1 MSSKETI
8 KISIV
13 TICYNSARTIESTI
27 KSVLSQGY
35 ENLDYVI
42 IDGGSTDSTMS
53 IVNKYRDRLS
63 VVVSEKDRGISDA
76 FNKGISRSTGDVI
89 CFMNS
94 DDVMLPGALS
104 AVAEAFDG
112 KHDIYSGNVL
122 LEDCVTGFKCRE
134 VPSTDFPVVPLFR
147 HVAHQGMF
155 ATPEAYAKFG
165 GYDLNVRYPMD
176 LEFLMR
182 AYRLGATFKRIDYDI
197 ACFRSGGAT
206 GTEIY
211 KKKKDYIYIVRKN
224 GGNAFQAYFFYY
236 FLVSTQ
242 LVKKLLSVLG
252 ANFGQKLR
260 YGALNKKNK

>member
-1 MSSKETI
+1 MSSKGAI

-13 TICYNSARTIESTI
+13 TICYNSAKTIEDTI
-27 KSVLSQGY
+27 KSVLSQDYG
-35 ENLDYVI
+35 NLDYVI

-53 IVNKYRDRLS
+53 IVNKYRDSIS

-76 FNKGISRSTGDVI
+76 FNKGISRSTGNVI
-89 CFMNS
+89 CFINS
-94 DDVMLPGALS
+94 DDIMLPGSLQ
-104 AVAEAFDG
+104 AVADAFDG

-122 LEDCVTGFKCRE
+122 LEDAVTGFKCRE

-165 GYDLNVRYPMD
+165 GYDLNIRYPMD

-182 AYRLGATFKRIDYDI
+182 AYRLGAAFKRIDYDI

-206 GTEIY
+206 STEIF
-211 KKKKDYIYIVRKN
+211 KKKKDYIYIVRNN
-224 GGNAFQAYFFYY
+224 GGNILQAYFFYY

-242 LVKKLLSVLG
+242 IAKKLLSVLG

-260 YGALNKKNK
+260 YGALKKEE